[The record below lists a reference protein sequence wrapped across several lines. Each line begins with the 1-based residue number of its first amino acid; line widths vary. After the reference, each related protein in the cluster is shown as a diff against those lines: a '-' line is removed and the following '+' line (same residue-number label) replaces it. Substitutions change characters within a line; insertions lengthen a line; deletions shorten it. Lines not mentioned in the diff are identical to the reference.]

1 MKDIN
6 ENSKAMDTNAKS
18 PMNARVENTHS
29 SCQCQ
34 SDPKILS
41 KQIKEQEESRISSR
55 DYSSS
60 WNLLSTGAGPAE
72 SPPAFVVAEPAS

>member
-6 ENSKAMDTNAKS
+6 RNSKAIDANAKS
-18 PMNARVENTHS
+18 PTNTRVENTHS

-34 SDPKILS
+34 REPKILS
-41 KQIKEQEESRISSR
+41 KQTKEQEESRISTR